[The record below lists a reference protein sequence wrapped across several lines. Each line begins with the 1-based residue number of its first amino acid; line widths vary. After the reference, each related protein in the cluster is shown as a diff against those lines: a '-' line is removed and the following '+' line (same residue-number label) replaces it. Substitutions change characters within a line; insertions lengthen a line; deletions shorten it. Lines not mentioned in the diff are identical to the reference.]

1 MPDLRFTGAVV
12 LAATLA
18 MIFPQWF
25 QSIGSFDLK
34 SLIVPLLQ
42 IIMFGMGTTLGLR
55 DFGQV
60 ARAPRSVVIGLVCQ
74 FTIMPLLGYTLATAF
89 DFPPEIAAGVILIGC
104 SPSGLASNVMS
115 YIAKANVAL
124 SVTIT
129 AVATLLAPVVTPQ
142 LMKLLAGTMIDVD
155 AGKMTLDIV
164 RIVIVPI
171 ALGLAVNHL
180 LRRQSAVIQRY
191 MPLLS
196 MGGIVLIIAIIT
208 AAGRESLLVV
218 GGALVLCVLAHN
230 LFGYALGYGA
240 ARLLR
245 MQERDCRTIALEV
258 GLQNGGLASGIAMT
272 LGKVGTVGLAP
283 ALFGPIMNLTGS
295 LLAGWWARQERDSAD
310 RAVEP
315 RSSPEG

>member
-1 MPDLRFTGAVV
+1 VI
-12 LAATLA
+12 LAAALA

-42 IIMFGMGTTLGLR
+42 IIMFGMGTTLGLK
-55 DFGQV
+55 DFEQV
-60 ARAPRSVVIGLVCQ
+60 VRTPRSVAIGLVCQ
-74 FTIMPLLGYTLATAF
+74 FSIMPLLGYTLATAF
-89 DFPPEIAAGVILIGC
+89 EFPPEIAAGVILIGC

-129 AVATLLAPVVTPQ
+129 AVATLLAPVLTPQ
-142 LMKLLAGTMIDVD
+142 LMKLLAGTLIEVD
-155 AGKMTLDIV
+155 AGKMTLDII

-171 ALGLAVNHL
+171 GLGLAVHHL
-180 LRRQSAVIQRY
+180 LRKQSTAIQRY

-196 MGGIVLIIAIIT
+196 MAGIVLIIAIIT
-208 AAGRESLLVV
+208 AAGRESLLLV
-218 GGALVLCVLAHN
+218 GGALVLCVLIHN

-258 GLQNGGLASGIAMT
+258 GLQNGGLASGIAMM

-295 LLAGWWARQERDSAD
+295 LLAGWWAKQND
-310 RAVEP
+310 RRTSRGVDTE
-315 RSSPEG
+315 SSPKS